1 MSETDNPLKML
12 ISEFAQDFAAWLLNT
27 PVQAVRPLNA
37 EFPARPL
44 RGDLLFEVL
53 NRQGEKHLLHVELQ
67 GRRSHQ
73 PMPFRELEYMSQT
86 AIREIPLP
94 LGSGAPRLHSVVFYV
109 GEGAGREDDGR
120 YTIHGLV
127 DEVSLHWQYQVIRL
141 WEISADSL
149 LQLEQPALAALVG
162 LTRLQQPQEE
172 LPRALRAIRSVPDAI
187 ERQRLLTALV
197 TLLPTEEVTQMI
209 EKLLEESE
217 TLLLDTPYLR
227 RIRELGREE
236 GLQTGVQ
243 IGREEGMQIG
253 REEGVQTGVQIGREE
268 GMQIGREE
276 GVQTGVQIGREEGLR
291 QAILEGVVRKFDPP
305 TTDYRQLMQH
315 LEQIHQP
322 DALQQILLALLD
334 APEMATMLRLA
345 EETAVNA

>member
-1 MSETDNPLKML
+1 MKSACT
-12 ISEFAQDFAAWLLNT
+12 
-27 PVQAVRPLNA
+27 
-37 EFPARPL
+37 
-44 RGDLLFEVL
+44 
-53 NRQGEKHLLHVELQ
+53 
-67 GRRSHQ
+67 
-73 PMPFRELEYMSQT
+73 
-86 AIREIPLP
+86 
-94 LGSGAPRLHSVVFYV
+94 
-109 GEGAGREDDGR
+109 
-120 YTIHGLV
+120 
-127 DEVSLHWQYQVIRL
+127 WQYQVIRL

-243 IGREEGMQIG
+243 IGREEGVQIG
-253 REEGVQTGVQIGREE
+253 REEGV
-268 GMQIGREE
+268 QIGREE

-322 DALQQILLALLD
+322 DVLQQILLALLD